1 MKLGGGAKVAE
12 QNEIVPSEETLL
24 EAFKSQIKS
33 SPFWSSICG
42 IVGFIAIVAGGILF
56 ISIKDIQDFSLTV
69 LIIGLLLLLIALVL
83 SPKGIAMFLVG
94 RQARIG
100 ANILVMTLA
109 FFIIVALLNFLFFRN
124 FQRFDVTYTR
134 FFSLAPQTVQILENL
149 DVEIRA
155 NAFLVDDDFRR
166 QQVEDILN
174 EFSRNSPNFSYR
186 FVDPELNRSVA
197 LTYNV
202 TQFPA
207 IVIENMEVGTFQAAF
222 PASEQQLLTS
232 VLVVTGV
239 ETKKVYILTGHKE
252 RSSTRDIAT
261 GLIEPLGF
269 DLALEG
275 LLRDNY
281 SVQALNLMQLSHVPD
296 DAAALVIAGPTQE
309 LDKQEYNALDDYL
322 SSGGR
327 LIIMLDPNSPQSF
340 RDLISEWGIKTY
352 TDTLADA
359 GSSVAGHVLTPL
371 MQRANGQ
378 FISTELSGL
387 GITSQIDVVF
397 FPGATAIGSTVLAE
411 DIPPQTRFVPLA
423 MTTQASWLE
432 TNVDNPRPDPELDLP
447 GPFPVSSALEA
458 CAKIEAIPVR
468 CQNNMPLTKIV
479 AFGDSDFISNEFYT
493 SRDNSDL
500 FLNSVNF
507 LTDDYDLIS
516 IRPKVFP
523 VRELV
528 LTSNQRDFIQWSS
541 WFLPPILL
549 LIMASWIWWR
559 RR

>member
-1 MKLGGGAKVAE
+1 MAE
-12 QNEIVPSEETLL
+12 DKQFVPTEETIV
-24 EAFKSQIKS
+24 EAFKAQIKS
-33 SPFWSSICG
+33 APFWTAICG
-42 IVGFIAIVAGGILF
+42 IVGFIALIAGGILF
-56 ISIKDIQDFSLTV
+56 LSIRDIQSFSLTV
-69 LIIGLLLLLIALVL
+69 LIIGVMLLFVSLIL
-83 SPKGIAMFLVG
+83 SPRGIAIFLVG
-94 RQARIG
+94 RKARVG
-100 ANILVMTLA
+100 ANVLIMTLA
-109 FFIIVALLNFLFFRN
+109 FLIIIALLNFLFFRN

-149 DVEIRA
+149 DVEVRA
-155 NAFLVDDDFRR
+155 NAFFVDGDGRR

-174 EFSRNSPNFSYR
+174 EFSRNSSNFSYR

-202 TQFPA
+202 NQFPA

-222 PASEQQLLTS
+222 PASEQQLLTG

-239 ETKKVYILTGHKE
+239 KTKKVYILTGHKE
-252 RSSTRDIAT
+252 LSATRDLAT

-281 SVQALNLMQLSHVPD
+281 SVQALNLAQIQEVPG
-296 DAAALVIAGPTQE
+296 DAAALIIAGPKQD
-309 LDKQEYNALDDYL
+309 LDQAEYKALDNYL

-327 LIIMLDPNSPQSF
+327 LIVLLDPNSPQSF
-340 RDLISEWGIKTY
+340 RDLVSEWGIKAY
-352 TDTLADA
+352 NDTLADA
-359 GSSVAGHVLTPL
+359 GSSVAGHILTPL

-378 FISTELSGL
+378 FVSTDLSGI

-397 FPGATAIGSTVLAE
+397 FPGATAIGSMVLAE
-411 DIPPQTRFVPLA
+411 DIPPQTRFIPLA

-432 TNVDNPRPDPELDLP
+432 TNVDNPKPDPELDLP
-447 GPFPVSSALEA
+447 GPFAVASALEA
-458 CAKIEAIPVR
+458 CAKIDAIPVR
-468 CQNNMPLTKIV
+468 CSNNLPLTKIV
-479 AFGDSDFISNEFYT
+479 VFGDSDFISNEFFT
-493 SRDNSDL
+493 SRDNSDF

-516 IRPKVFP
+516 IRPKIFP

-528 LTSNQRDFIQWSS
+528 LTANQRDFIQWSS
-541 WFLPPILL
+541 WFLPPVLL
-549 LIMASWIWWR
+549 TLMAAWIWWR